1 MTDWYGA
8 LWGEADRDEAGAG
21 RVAGESARDRGSRQ
35 LWKLEAAHPVDRRD
49 AEGEEGGER
58 GKRVAC
64 QADHQAAVGD
74 MK

>member
-1 MTDWYGA
+1 
-8 LWGEADRDEAGAG
+8 
-21 RVAGESARDRGSRQ
+21 
-35 LWKLEAAHPVDRRD
+35 VDRRD